1 MAIESASDFSSY
13 LNTTTGHGVSATF
26 FETGAL
32 FDDFPLIDTLGFID
46 DGLSVLINIILDQE
60 YINIGGASVDVE
72 GFSPTA
78 ILKSSDVPDVS
89 QGDKLVVDAI
99 TTNKGST
106 LSPQTTYFVKKV
118 EPDNTGLVSVILE
131 QE

>member
-1 MAIESASDFSSY
+1 M
-13 LNTTTGHGVSATF
+13 
-26 FETGAL
+26 
-32 FDDFPLIDTLGFID
+32 FDDLPLIDTLGLID

-78 ILKSSDVPDVS
+78 ILKSTDVPNAS

-118 EPDNTGLVSVILE
+118 EPDNTGLVSVVLE

>member
-1 MAIESASDFSSY
+1 V
-13 LNTTTGHGVSATF
+13 LN
-26 FETGAL
+26 
-32 FDDFPLIDTLGFID
+32 
-46 DGLSVLINIILDQE
+46 
-60 YINIGGASVDVE
+60 
-72 GFSPTA
+72 
-78 ILKSSDVPDVS
+78 VS

-99 TTNKGST
+99 TTNKGNT